1 MEYLLKASAVITL
14 FYLSYYFFLRKD
26 TFFNW
31 NRGFLLLGLL
41 SSVVIPLVVIP
52 IYKEVEPM
60 LIGQLEGLP
69 LIESQDQLKSIL
81 TWEQMLMLVYLIG
94 VTLLGINFGL
104 ELISILKTIIKNK
117 RYRSGGLVYVETR
130 STSPCSF
137 FNYIIYNPDN
147 FTSSELELVKTHES
161 VHAKQKHSIDT
172 LLIQLACTLLWFNP
186 IVWLYKKAIIHNLEF
201 IADRVTQNQT
211 ESTKEYQH
219 LLLKNSISDYH
230 LALAN
235 TFYNSLIKKR
245 IVMLHKNQSNP
256 NHLFK
261 VVLVL
266 PLLAA
271 FMLGFNTKT
280 IAQQAPKDKSA
291 KVVEIKSEVKKF
303 VITKSTTDSKLD
315 GLKEKLNGE
324 NVKIKFKGIK
334 RNANDEITAININY
348 ESKNGKG
355 NHSISTD
362 KPISP
367 IAITLDQDG
376 NISVGQ
382 TNIAPH
388 AIHLAS
394 KGDGTNKKVI
404 RYEIKSDVDNEIDH
418 DFQIIELSG
427 EDKVIEFKGSD
438 KAFAYTIDVED
449 DGVEFSSD
457 SIIKKKVKTIIWNS
471 NNRDTNIDVQSFEKG
486 DNHFYF
492 YSDNDSD
499 NALILIDGK
508 EVDKS
513 EMKKLNSEDIE
524 TIEVLKGDKAIEEY
538 GDKAEDG
545 VIIIKT
551 KK

>member
-1 MEYLLKASAVITL
+1 
-14 FYLSYYFFLRKD
+14 
-26 TFFNW
+26 
-31 NRGFLLLGLL
+31 
-41 SSVVIPLVVIP
+41 
-52 IYKEVEPM
+52 
-60 LIGQLEGLP
+60 
-69 LIESQDQLKSIL
+69 
-81 TWEQMLMLVYLIG
+81 
-94 VTLLGINFGL
+94 
-104 ELISILKTIIKNK
+104 
-117 RYRSGGLVYVETR
+117 
-130 STSPCSF
+130 
-137 FNYIIYNPDN
+137 
-147 FTSSELELVKTHES
+147 
-161 VHAKQKHSIDT
+161 
-172 LLIQLACTLLWFNP
+172 
-186 IVWLYKKAIIHNLEF
+186 
-201 IADRVTQNQT
+201 
-211 ESTKEYQH
+211 
-219 LLLKNSISDYH
+219 
-230 LALAN
+230 
-235 TFYNSLIKKR
+235 
-245 IVMLHKNQSNP
+245 MLHKNQSNP